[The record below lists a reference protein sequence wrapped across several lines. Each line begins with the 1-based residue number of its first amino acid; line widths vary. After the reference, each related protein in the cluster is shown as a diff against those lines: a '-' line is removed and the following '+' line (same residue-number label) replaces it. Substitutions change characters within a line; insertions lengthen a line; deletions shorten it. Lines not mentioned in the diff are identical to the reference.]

1 MTLARMILVNK
12 VPSSF
17 SMSGLRPMEEKD
29 VPQVA
34 DLFMRYM
41 KRFGM
46 SPLFNL
52 EETKHQFLSGNGTGA
67 IGDGGPGR
75 RSGQVTWSYV
85 VEVISIH
92 PDHLRL
98 ADICLTCIRIERHIK
113 SQISSRSTLYHRR

>member
-1 MTLARMILVNK
+1 MTLARMIRVNK

-29 VPQVA
+29 VSQVA

-46 SPLFNL
+46 SPLFDL
-52 EETKHQFLSGNGTGA
+52 EETKHQFLSGNGTGV

-75 RSGQVTWSYV
+75 RDGQVTWSYV
-85 VEVISIH
+85 VEVVSIH
-92 PDHLRL
+92 TDHFYRSLMYL
-98 ADICLTCIRIERHIK
+98 SCSRIERHIK
-113 SQISSRSTLYHRR
+113 LRIFSHSTLYHPR

>member
-1 MTLARMILVNK
+1 MTLARMIRVNK

-17 SMSGLRPMEEKD
+17 ATSGLRPMEEKD

-46 SPLFNL
+46 APSFNL

-85 VEVISIH
+85 AEVVSIR
-92 PDHLRL
+92 PDH
-98 ADICLTCIRIERHIK
+98 
-113 SQISSRSTLYHRR
+113 HRWLIYMYMD